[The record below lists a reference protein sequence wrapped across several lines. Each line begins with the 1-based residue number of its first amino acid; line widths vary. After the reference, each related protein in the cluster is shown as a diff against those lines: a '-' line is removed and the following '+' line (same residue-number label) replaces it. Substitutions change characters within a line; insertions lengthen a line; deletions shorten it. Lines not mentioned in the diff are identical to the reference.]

1 MAVGDSTLSQ
11 IVRREFQ
18 GDAISGENAD
28 PVTAEFPGEVRQN
41 GPLLVKLNAEQSAG
55 ELFYY
60 SSSDFDAVF
69 FAHWPPV
76 V

>member
-1 MAVGDSTLSQ
+1 MAVGDSTFGQ

-18 GDAISGENAD
+18 GDAISRENANA
-28 PVTAEFPGEVRQN
+28 VAAEFAGEVRQN

-60 SSSDFDAVF
+60 GSSHFNAVF